1 MYVAYIVF
9 AYLLTMPSNRTET
22 LTPLSAAIL
31 FALADGASHGYAII
45 KEIEELTDG
54 EMSPHTGSMYLA
66 LHRLLEDGL
75 IAEAPTKGE
84 DARRRYY
91 KLSDAGREAARL
103 EARRLA
109 QLVKV
114 ASAKRLIPRSAL

>member
-1 MYVAYIVF
+1 MA
-9 AYLLTMPSNRTET
+9 ATRPET

-75 IAEAPTKGE
+75 ITESSVKGE

-91 KLSDAGREAARL
+91 KLSDAGREAARF

>member
-1 MYVAYIVF
+1 MAP
-9 AYLLTMPSNRTET
+9 TQPES
-22 LTPLSAAIL
+22 LTPLSSAIL

-45 KEIEELTDG
+45 KEIEALTEG
-54 EMSPHTGSMYLA
+54 EMRPKTGSMYLA

-75 IAEAPTKGE
+75 IIESTVKG
-84 DARRRYY
+84 DDSRRRYY
-91 KLSDAGREAARL
+91 KLSDAGREAARA

-109 QLVKV
+109 QLVRV

>member
-1 MYVAYIVF
+1 
-9 AYLLTMPSNRTET
+9 MPTQLEW

-45 KEIEELTDG
+45 KEIEQLTGG
-54 EMSPHTGSMYLA
+54 EMRPHTGSMYLA
-66 LHRLLEDGL
+66 LHRLLENGF
-75 IAEAPTKGE
+75 IVESQVKGD

-91 KLSDAGREAARL
+91 KLSETGREAARA

-114 ASAKRLIPRSAL
+114 A

>member
-1 MYVAYIVF
+1 MADNIQ
-9 AYLLTMPSNRTET
+9 
-22 LTPLSAAIL
+22 LTPLSSAIL

-54 EMSPHTGSMYLA
+54 QMKPRTGSMYLA

-75 IAEAPTKGE
+75 IAESPMKTD

-91 KLSDAGREAARL
+91 KLTEAGREAARG
-103 EARRLA
+103 EAARLA
-109 QLVKV
+109 QLVRI
-114 ASAKRLIPRSAL
+114 ASAKRLIPRGAV

>member
-1 MYVAYIVF
+1 MAAKTID
-9 AYLLTMPSNRTET
+9 S

-31 FALADGASHGYAII
+31 FALAGGASHGYAII
-45 KEIEELTDG
+45 REIETMTGG
-54 EMSPHTGSMYLA
+54 EMRPNTGSMYLA

-75 IAEAPTKGE
+75 IEESNGPGE

-91 KLSDAGREAARL
+91 RLTEAGRSAAKA

-109 QLVKV
+109 QLLRAASVK
-114 ASAKRLIPRSAL
+114 KLIPRSAL

>member
-1 MYVAYIVF
+1 
-9 AYLLTMPSNRTET
+9 MPPNRAET

-54 EMSPHTGSMYLA
+54 EMRPHTGSMYLA

-75 IAEAPTKGE
+75 IAESPTKGD

-91 KLSDAGREAARL
+91 KLSDAGREAARI

>member
-1 MYVAYIVF
+1 MTH
-9 AYLLTMPSNRTET
+9 L

-45 KEIEELTDG
+45 KEIEALTDG
-54 EMSPHTGSMYLA
+54 EMRPHTGSMYLA
-66 LHRLLEDGL
+66 LHRLLDDGL
-75 IAEAPTKGE
+75 IVESQMNGE
-84 DARRRYY
+84 DGRRRYY
-91 KLSDAGREAARL
+91 KLSNAGREAARI

-114 ASAKRLIPRSAL
+114 ASAKKLIPRSAL